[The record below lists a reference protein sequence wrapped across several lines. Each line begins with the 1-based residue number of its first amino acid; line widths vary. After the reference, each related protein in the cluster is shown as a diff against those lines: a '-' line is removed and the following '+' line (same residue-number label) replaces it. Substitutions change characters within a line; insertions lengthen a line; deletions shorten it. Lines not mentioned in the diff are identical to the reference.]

1 MLYLLINLLWMAAAY
16 RIAKT
21 MVEKEGMDVK
31 PLNYALLTF
40 LGGFIFSMSILLN
53 KFFRMKDNA
62 KGCVVTL
69 VIAVFMVVV
78 NLLTLF

>member
-1 MLYLLINLLWMAAAY
+1 MLYLLINLLWMVAAY

-21 MVEKEGMDVK
+21 MVEKENMDVK

-53 KFFRMKDNA
+53 KFFRMKDNT

-69 VIAVFMVVV
+69 IVAVFMAIV
-78 NLLTLF
+78 NLLMMF

>member
-1 MLYLLINLLWMAAAY
+1 MLYLLINLLWIVAAY

-21 MVEKEGMDVK
+21 MVEKENMDVK

-40 LGGFIFSMSILLN
+40 LGGFIFSMCVLLN
-53 KFFRMKDNA
+53 KFFRMKNNT
-62 KGCVVTL
+62 KGCVITL

>member
-1 MLYLLINLLWMAAAY
+1 MLYLLINLLWIVSSY

-21 MVEKEGMDVK
+21 MVEKENMDVK

-53 KFFRMKDNA
+53 KFCRMKDNT

-69 VIAVFMVVV
+69 VVAVFMAVV